1 MQQNPL
7 AGIRFD
13 QTTGVVCEKCKNN
26 TFNEVYYLRRV
37 SKFLLA
43 ANTDKDQMIPVP
55 AFSCSKCHHVN
66 EEFIPEGIKNDNNT
80 DASADIDG

>member
-1 MQQNPL
+1 MSQNPL

-26 TFNEVYYLRRV
+26 TFKEVLFLRRV

-43 ANTDKDQMIPVP
+43 SNTDKDQLIPVP
-55 AFSCSKCHHVN
+55 AFACSECGTVN
-66 EEFIPEGIKNDNNT
+66 QDFLPEGLKNDDNT